1 MSRRVERIGS
11 LIRTILAEAIQ
22 TRLNVPRIPPVTSI
36 TRVEVSADLSVARV
50 FVSVLAP
57 EPKQE
62 LCLRALCSS
71 AGHLRWLLGRELTLR
86 KTPALDFRLDQSLKR
101 GFETCQLID
110 RLAQERPG
118 TAEPPDVEDQADAA
132 AQECAPDSAAPQAVE
147 GPVAA
152 NSGDIQEDA

>member
-1 MSRRVERIGS
+1 MSRRVERVGS

-22 TRLNVPRIPPVTSI
+22 TRLNDPRIPPVTSI

-57 EPKQE
+57 EPQQE

-101 GFETCQLID
+101 AFETCQLID
-110 RLAQERPG
+110 RLALERPG
-118 TAEPPDVEDQADAA
+118 TAEPPEVKDRAEAAPQA
-132 AQECAPDSAAPQAVE
+132 CAPDSAAPPAIK
-147 GPVAA
+147 GPAA
-152 NSGDIQEDA
+152 ASPADIQEDA